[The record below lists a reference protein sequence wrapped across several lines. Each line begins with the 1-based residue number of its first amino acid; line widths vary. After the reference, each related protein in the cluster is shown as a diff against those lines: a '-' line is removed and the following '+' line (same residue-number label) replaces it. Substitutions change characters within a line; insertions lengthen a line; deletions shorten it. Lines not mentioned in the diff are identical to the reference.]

1 VIPELYVAPDPA
13 GAAEP
18 SSGQQARPSEM
29 RLRRERGSLLTRLA
43 SAGMLGGVLWGVS
56 NVGLAAYRVATDAFV
71 SPLILSQN
79 SDEVVQ
85 SKLSLSHLLAER
97 DSISVRVRENEMAVQ
112 ASEQAIQRLE
122 QVRSRASQALDW
134 SVAITAQQTD
144 LGERDLSTLGAQQQ
158 VLQDMLAGQE
168 ELVGELREHL
178 SKGMVHKADLSREEL
193 MLNQLRL
200 AALSNERDRLGNEQQ
215 RRAAELAQRSLE
227 RPLAKGIPPTPDVIA
242 HQDQLAKL
250 ELDVLK
256 LRAEVE
262 AKRMQSEADRA
273 QLAKLDALAA
283 DMKQRPIFRA
293 IDSSQ
298 NVAFV
303 PYTQLDGVR
312 PDALVIECKLWGLFR
327 CQPAGHVAELV
338 PGEVV
343 SVDPWGVPA
352 RGQYA
357 ILELSEP
364 RAAESKSLRVR
375 LPATPGKPPNEI

>member
-1 VIPELYVAPDPA
+1 
-13 GAAEP
+13 
-18 SSGQQARPSEM
+18 M

-43 SAGMLGGVLWGVS
+43 SMGMLGGVLWSFS
-56 NVGLAAYRVATDAFV
+56 NVGLAAYRAATDAFV

-97 DSISVRVRENEMAVQ
+97 DAIQVRIRENEMSVQ
-112 ASEQAIQRLE
+112 ASEQAILRLE
-122 QVRSRASQALDW
+122 QVRTSAAKALDW

-158 VLQDMLAGQE
+158 VLEAMLSKQE
-168 ELVGELREHL
+168 ALVAELREQL
-178 SKGMVHKADLSREEL
+178 AKGMVHKADLSREEL

-200 AALSNERDRLGNEQQ
+200 AALANERDRLGNEQQ

-227 RPLAKGIPPTPDVIA
+227 RPLAKGVAPTPEVLA
-242 HQDQLAKL
+242 HQGQLAKL
-250 ELDVLK
+250 ELEVLE
-256 LRAEVE
+256 LRAQVQ
-262 AKRMQSEADRA
+262 AKRMQSDADRA
-273 QLAKLDALAA
+273 QLAKLDALVA
-283 DMKQRPIFRA
+283 DMKQRPLFRA

-303 PYTQLDGVR
+303 PYTQIDGVR
-312 PDALVIECKLWGLFR
+312 ADALVLECKVWGLFR
-327 CQPAGHVAELV
+327 CQPAGRVAELV

-375 LPATPGKPPNEI
+375 LPAIPSKLPDSI